1 MCVCSC
7 PAVLLRPSGGG
18 RQGRSTPKTLPGAT
32 RQGLHGH
39 LQDLAQRG
47 LLLTLVAVVGCT
59 VVVEV
64 VILLESRRD
73 IGNSVSSDRQITFFQ
88 GCIEWGLLLM
98 VVVAVG
104 GAGMVELSLARA
116 GSDVRQ
122 QLMNIFVDTLVE
134 APVYIPRGQ
143 TLYNHPADTPVDT
156 RAVLMA
162 VGV

>member
-1 MCVCSC
+1 
-7 PAVLLRPSGGG
+7 
-18 RQGRSTPKTLPGAT
+18 
-32 RQGLHGH
+32 
-39 LQDLAQRG
+39 
-47 LLLTLVAVVGCT
+47 
-59 VVVEV
+59 
-64 VILLESRRD
+64 
-73 IGNSVSSDRQITFFQ
+73 
-88 GCIEWGLLLM
+88 M

-104 GAGMVELSLARA
+104 GAGMVEMSLARA